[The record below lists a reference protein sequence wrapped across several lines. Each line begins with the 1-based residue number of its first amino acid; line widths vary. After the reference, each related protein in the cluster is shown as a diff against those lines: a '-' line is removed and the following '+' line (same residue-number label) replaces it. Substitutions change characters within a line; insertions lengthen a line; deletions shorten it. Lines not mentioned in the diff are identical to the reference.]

1 MRNPVR
7 KHLAAAIVLCAATAL
22 WAAQTQPAISAPAK
36 TGFVSRTTQ
45 AMHYR
50 EAQQAA
56 QEAARQ
62 KQEAE
67 QAKAE
72 ASAQQQVLAVEA
84 DRARQAAAQSDV
96 LRQQAEKEKQ
106 ELRARLLQQLNT
118 VLSTRD
124 SARGLIANMSDD
136 CLRAAALNC

>member
-1 MRNPVR
+1 MRNSVR
-7 KHLAAAIVLCAATAL
+7 KHLAAAIVFCAAIAL
-22 WAAQTQPAISAPAK
+22 WAAQTQPASAPAK
-36 TGFVSRTTQ
+36 AGFVSRTTK

-62 KQEAE
+62 KQEAG

-72 ASAQQQVLAVEA
+72 ASAQQQALAVEA

-106 ELRARLLQQLNT
+106 ELRGRLLKQLNT

-124 SARGLIANMSDD
+124 AARGLIAI
-136 CLRAAALNC
+136 CRKIV

>member
-1 MRNPVR
+1 MGANPTSR
-7 KHLAAAIVLCAATAL
+7 LGSGEDGLR
-22 WAAQTQPAISAPAK
+22 P
-36 TGFVSRTTQ
+36 RTTK
-45 AMHYR
+45 AINYR

-72 ASAQQQVLAVEA
+72 ASAQQQALAVELTG
-84 DRARQAAAQSDV
+84 RGKAAAQSDV
-96 LRQQAEKEKQ
+96 LRQQPEKEKQ
-106 ELRARLLQQLNT
+106 EVRARLLQQLDT

-124 SARGLIANMSDD
+124 SARGLIASMSDD